1 MTRKQKKMRAR
12 ILAAAVL
19 LLAAKLLPTIWL
31 PGAIPFLSVSHA
43 AADGTTAFSLSMW
56 PLYLAAYFTVGW
68 DVLWRAVRNIKNGQ
82 VFDENFLM
90 AVATVGAVGCG
101 ELAEGVAVMLFYQVG
116 ELFQSVAVDRS
127 RKSISSLMDIR
138 PDYANVEREGR
149 LEQVDPEEVAVG
161 DTIVIKAGERVPLDG
176 TVLDGTSNLDTA
188 ALTGESSSIS
198 MSSMWR

>member
-1 MTRKQKKMRAR
+1 MTRKQKKMRVR
-12 ILAAAVL
+12 ILAAAVI

-138 PDYANVEREGR
+138 PDYANVEREGQ
-149 LEQVDPEEVAVG
+149 LEQVDPEEVAV
-161 DTIVIKAGERVPLDG
+161 
-176 TVLDGTSNLDTA
+176 
-188 ALTGESSSIS
+188 
-198 MSSMWR
+198 